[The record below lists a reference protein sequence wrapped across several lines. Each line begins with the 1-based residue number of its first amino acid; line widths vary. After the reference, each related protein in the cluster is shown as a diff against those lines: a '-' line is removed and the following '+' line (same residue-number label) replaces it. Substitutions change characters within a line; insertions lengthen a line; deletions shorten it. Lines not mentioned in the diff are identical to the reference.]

1 MMRQTITSPKIP
13 APRFRYSPCVVSGG
27 FGFVS
32 GMVAL
37 DPATG
42 ELIPGDVGA
51 QTQRILDNLCL
62 ALPDYGFALEQLCL
76 ARIYTTRMDRFG
88 DINAVWAR
96 LFEHHTPP
104 ARTSV
109 GVCELPLGAAVEMEF
124 IFQRNA
130 ESGGL

>member
-1 MMRQTITSPKIP
+1 MRQTITSPRIP
-13 APRFRYSPCVVSGG
+13 APHFRYSPCVVSGG
-27 FGFVS
+27 IGFVS

-62 ALPDYGFALEQLCL
+62 ALPDYGFTLEQLCL

-88 DINAVWAR
+88 DINAVWSR
-96 LFEHHTPP
+96 LFEQRVPP

-109 GVCELPLGAAVEMEF
+109 GVSELPLGAAVEMEF
-124 IFQRNA
+124 LFHRGEVN
-130 ESGGL
+130 EGRS